1 MEPTLWHV
9 FLDSPLRSCGLGTAT
24 VPSRFRLG
32 IVAALESLLTLLT
45 WLLAR
50 FPHAHYRS
58 RLAFTLTFPLQLFT
72 FCATLLPPPFPV
84 VRNAVRLMV
93 HVPPDF
99 SMHLWKV
106 GDSNPR
112 CPTLFVAVPRH
123 FNPTSDLS
131 RLPSSTQPTFLVLC
145 AAILSQQLHIIIHP
159 FLDILR
165 YLESGVCP
173 PCAALCTT
181 DGTLHIHFLP
191 WQNISIV
198 IQPIL
203 RKHLELIAKLVSR
216 QPLLLKSEHSGCH
229 RLLNLG
235 NNLLS
240 QLPVH
245 SYLIL
250 VMLTAT
256 AS

>member
-1 MEPTLWHV
+1 MAC
-9 FLDSPLRSCGLGTAT
+9 FSIDSPLRSCGLGTAT

-106 GDSNPR
+106 RGSNSQIQ
-112 CPTLFVAVPRH
+112 AY
-123 FNPTSDLS
+123 
-131 RLPSSTQPTFLVLC
+131 RLVCCFSISAPTFLAMC

-159 FLDILR
+159 VLDILR
-165 YLESGVCP
+165 YLKSGIGP
-173 PCAALCTT
+173 PCATLCTT
-181 DGTLHIHFLP
+181 DGTLHVHFLP

-203 RKHLELIAKLVSR
+203 RKHLELIAKLISR
-216 QPLLLKSEHSGCH
+216 QPLLLKSEHGGCH

-250 VMLTAT
+250 VTLTAT